1 MFFFETLD
9 IYIQTQNKMGRKI
22 RLTESEF
29 HTLIRRI
36 VKETQEEMM
45 NQEMEEGFFGDMAD
59 KVRGFGDKFAKAV
72 EMAKEEAME
81 FFEQLSPAKLSTVKM
96 KIRDLNL
103 EPVVEKIGQMEDE
116 ESELNESYFLN
127 EGIMDR
133 VERFMARYGLGLSGT
148 LGISGFLAFLSEIP
162 GWIDFDFLTKV
173 HEIVEMTGLGNYA
186 GPVSFLVFALGVV
199 GAIWSLASKHNR
211 SER

>member
-1 MFFFETLD
+1 
-9 IYIQTQNKMGRKI
+9 MGRKI

-162 GWIDFDFLTKV
+162 GWIDFDFLTKI

-186 GPVSFLVFALGVV
+186 GPVSFLVFALGVI
-199 GAIWSLASKHNR
+199 GAIWSLASKDSQSR
-211 SER
+211 R

>member
-1 MFFFETLD
+1 
-9 IYIQTQNKMGRKI
+9 MGRKI

-81 FFEQLSPAKLSTVKM
+81 FFEELSPAKLSTVKM

-103 EPVVEKIGQMEDE
+103 EPVVERIGQMEDE

-186 GPVSFLVFALGVV
+186 GPVSFLVFALGVI
-199 GAIWSLASKHNR
+199 GAIWSLASKDSQSR
-211 SER
+211 R

>member
-1 MFFFETLD
+1 
-9 IYIQTQNKMGRKI
+9 MGRKI

-36 VKETQEEMM
+36 VKETQEDMM
-45 NQEMEEGFFGDMAD
+45 NQEMEEGFFGDMVD
-59 KVRGFGDKFAKAV
+59 KVKGLGEKFTKAV

-81 FFEQLSPAKLSTVKM
+81 FFEDLSPRQLSTVKM
-96 KIRDLNL
+96 KIRDLDL
-103 EPVVEKIGQMEDE
+103 GPVVDKVQEIEDE

-148 LGISGFLAFLSEIP
+148 MGVAGLLAFLSEIP
-162 GWIDFDFLTKV
+162 GWIDFDFLTRV
-173 HEIVEMTGLGNYA
+173 HEIVEMSGLGRYA
-186 GPVSFLVFALGVV
+186 GPVSFLVFALGII
-199 GAIWSLASKHNR
+199 GAVWSLASRHHQEGK
-211 SER
+211 

>member
-1 MFFFETLD
+1 
-9 IYIQTQNKMGRKI
+9 MGRKI

-29 HTLIRRI
+29 HTLIRKI

-186 GPVSFLVFALGVV
+186 GPVSFLVFALGVI
-199 GAIWSLASKHNR
+199 GAIWSLASKHGR
-211 SER
+211 EER

>member
-1 MFFFETLD
+1 
-9 IYIQTQNKMGRKI
+9 MGRKI

-36 VKETQEEMM
+36 VKETQEDMM
-45 NQEMEEGFFGDMAD
+45 NQEMEEGFFGDMVD
-59 KVRGFGDKFAKAV
+59 KVKGLGEKFTKAV

-81 FFEQLSPAKLSTVKM
+81 FFEDLSPRQLSTVKM
-96 KIRDLNL
+96 KIRDLDL
-103 EPVVEKIGQMEDE
+103 GPVVDKVQEIEDE

-148 LGISGFLAFLSEIP
+148 MGVAGLLAFLSEIP
-162 GWIDFDFLTKV
+162 GWIDFDFLTRV
-173 HEIVEMTGLGNYA
+173 HEIVEMSGLGRYA
-186 GPVSFLVFALGVV
+186 GPVSFLVFALGII
-199 GAIWSLASKHNR
+199 GAIWSLASRHHQEGK
-211 SER
+211 

>member
-1 MFFFETLD
+1 
-9 IYIQTQNKMGRKI
+9 MGRKI

-36 VKETQEEMM
+36 VKETQEDMM
-45 NQEMEEGFFGDMAD
+45 NQEMEEGFFGDMVD
-59 KVRGFGDKFAKAV
+59 KVKGLGEKFTKAV

-81 FFEQLSPAKLSTVKM
+81 FFEDLSPRQLSTVKM
-96 KIRDLNL
+96 KIKDLDL
-103 EPVVEKIGQMEDE
+103 GPVAEKIQEIEDE

-148 LGISGFLAFLSEIP
+148 MGVAGFLAFLSEIP
-162 GWIDFDFLTKV
+162 GWIDFDFLTRV
-173 HEIVEMTGLGNYA
+173 HEIVEMSGLGRYA
-186 GPVSFLVFALGVV
+186 GPVSFLVFALGII
-199 GAIWSLASKHNR
+199 GAIWSLSSIHHQEGK
-211 SER
+211 

>member
-1 MFFFETLD
+1 
-9 IYIQTQNKMGRKI
+9 MGRKI

-36 VKETQEEMM
+36 VKETQEDMM
-45 NQEMEEGFFGDMAD
+45 NQEMEEGFFGDMVD
-59 KVRGFGDKFAKAV
+59 KVKGLGEKFTKAV

-81 FFEQLSPAKLSTVKM
+81 FFEDLSPRQLSTVKM
-96 KIRDLNL
+96 KIRDLDL
-103 EPVVEKIGQMEDE
+103 GPVVDKVQEIEDE

-148 LGISGFLAFLSEIP
+148 MGVAGFLAFLSEIP
-162 GWIDFDFLTKV
+162 GWIDFDFLTRV
-173 HEIVEMTGLGNYA
+173 HEIVEMSGLGRYA
-186 GPVSFLVFALGVV
+186 GPVSFLVFALGII
-199 GAIWSLASKHNR
+199 GAIWSLSSRHHQEGK
-211 SER
+211 

>member
-1 MFFFETLD
+1 
-9 IYIQTQNKMGRKI
+9 MGRKI

-36 VKETQEEMM
+36 VKETQEDMM
-45 NQEMEEGFFGDMAD
+45 NQEMEEGFFGDMVD
-59 KVRGFGDKFAKAV
+59 KVKGLGEKFTKAV

-81 FFEQLSPAKLSTVKM
+81 FFEDLSPRQLSTVKM
-96 KIRDLNL
+96 KIKDLDL
-103 EPVVEKIGQMEDE
+103 GPVAEKIQEIEDE

-148 LGISGFLAFLSEIP
+148 MGVAGFLAFLSEIP
-162 GWIDFDFLTKV
+162 GWIDFDFLTRV
-173 HEIVEMTGLGNYA
+173 HEIVEMSGLGRYA
-186 GPVSFLVFALGVV
+186 GPVSFLVFALGII
-199 GAIWSLASKHNR
+199 GAIWSLSSRHHQEGK
-211 SER
+211 

>member
-1 MFFFETLD
+1 
-9 IYIQTQNKMGRKI
+9 MGRKI

-36 VKETQEEMM
+36 VKETQEDMM
-45 NQEMEEGFFGDMAD
+45 NQEMEEGFFGDMVD
-59 KVRGFGDKFAKAV
+59 KVKGLGEKFTKAV

-81 FFEQLSPAKLSTVKM
+81 FFEDLSPRQLSTVKM
-96 KIRDLNL
+96 KIRDLDL
-103 EPVVEKIGQMEDE
+103 GPVVDKVQEIEDE

-148 LGISGFLAFLSEIP
+148 MGVAGLLAFLSEIP
-162 GWIDFDFLTKV
+162 GWIDFDFLTRV
-173 HEIVEMTGLGNYA
+173 HEIVEMSVLGRYA
-186 GPVSFLVFALGVV
+186 GPVSFLVFALGII
-199 GAIWSLASKHNR
+199 GAVWSLASRHHQEGK
-211 SER
+211 

>member
-1 MFFFETLD
+1 
-9 IYIQTQNKMGRKI
+9 MGRKI

-103 EPVVEKIGQMEDE
+103 EPVVERIGQMEDE

-186 GPVSFLVFALGVV
+186 GPVSFLVFALGVI
-199 GAIWSLASKHNR
+199 GAIWSLASKDSQSR
-211 SER
+211 R

>member
-1 MFFFETLD
+1 
-9 IYIQTQNKMGRKI
+9 MGRKI

-36 VKETQEEMM
+36 VKETQEDMM
-45 NQEMEEGFFGDMAD
+45 NQEMEEGFFGDMVD
-59 KVRGFGDKFAKAV
+59 KVKGLGEKFTKAV

-81 FFEQLSPAKLSTVKM
+81 FFEDLSPRQLSTVKM
-96 KIRDLNL
+96 KIRDLDL
-103 EPVVEKIGQMEDE
+103 GPVVDKVQEIEDE

-148 LGISGFLAFLSEIP
+148 MGVAGLLAFLSEIP
-162 GWIDFDFLTKV
+162 GWIDFDFLTRV
-173 HEIVEMTGLGNYA
+173 HEIIEMSGLGRYA
-186 GPVSFLVFALGVV
+186 GPVSFLVFALGII
-199 GAIWSLASKHNR
+199 GAVWSLASRDHQEGK
-211 SER
+211 

>member
-1 MFFFETLD
+1 
-9 IYIQTQNKMGRKI
+9 MGRKI

-36 VKETQEEMM
+36 VKETQEDMM
-45 NQEMEEGFFGDMAD
+45 NQEMEEGFFGDMVD
-59 KVRGFGDKFAKAV
+59 KVKGLGEKFANAV

-81 FFEQLSPAKLSTVKM
+81 FFENLSPRQLSTVKM
-96 KIRDLNL
+96 KIKDLDL
-103 EPVVEKIGQMEDE
+103 GPVVDKVQQIEDE

-148 LGISGFLAFLSEIP
+148 MGVAGLLAFLSEIP
-162 GWIDFDFLTKV
+162 GWIDFDFLTRV
-173 HEIVEMTGLGNYA
+173 HEIVEMSGLGRYS
-186 GPVSFLVFALGVV
+186 GPVSFLVFALGIV
-199 GAIWSLASKHNR
+199 GAIWSLASRHHQEGK
-211 SER
+211 

>member
-1 MFFFETLD
+1 
-9 IYIQTQNKMGRKI
+9 MGRKI

-36 VKETQEEMM
+36 VKETQEDMM
-45 NQEMEEGFFGDMAD
+45 NQEMEEGFFGDMVD
-59 KVRGFGDKFAKAV
+59 KVKGLGEKFTKAV

-81 FFEQLSPAKLSTVKM
+81 FFEDLSPRQLSTVKM
-96 KIRDLNL
+96 KIRDLDL
-103 EPVVEKIGQMEDE
+103 GPVVDKVQEIEDE

-148 LGISGFLAFLSEIP
+148 MGVAGFLAFLSEIP
-162 GWIDFDFLTKV
+162 GWIDFDFLTRV
-173 HEIVEMTGLGNYA
+173 HEIIEMSGLGRYA
-186 GPVSFLVFALGVV
+186 GPVSFLVFALGII
-199 GAIWSLASKHNR
+199 GAIWSLSSRHHQEGK
-211 SER
+211 

>member
-1 MFFFETLD
+1 
-9 IYIQTQNKMGRKI
+9 MGRKI

-36 VKETQEEMM
+36 VKETQEEIM

-81 FFEQLSPAKLSTVKM
+81 FFEELSPAKLSTVKM

-103 EPVVEKIGQMEDE
+103 EPVVERIGQMEDE

-186 GPVSFLVFALGVV
+186 GPVSFLVFALGVI
-199 GAIWSLASKHNR
+199 GAIWSLASKDSQSR
-211 SER
+211 R

>member
-1 MFFFETLD
+1 
-9 IYIQTQNKMGRKI
+9 
-22 RLTESEF
+22 
-29 HTLIRRI
+29 
-36 VKETQEEMM
+36 
-45 NQEMEEGFFGDMAD
+45 
-59 KVRGFGDKFAKAV
+59 
-72 EMAKEEAME
+72 MAKEEAME
-81 FFEQLSPAKLSTVKM
+81 FFEELSPAKLSTVKM

-103 EPVVEKIGQMEDE
+103 EPVVERIGQMEDE

-186 GPVSFLVFALGVV
+186 GPVSFLVFALGVI
-199 GAIWSLASKHNR
+199 GAIWSLASKDSQSR
-211 SER
+211 R

>member
-1 MFFFETLD
+1 
-9 IYIQTQNKMGRKI
+9 MGRKI

-59 KVRGFGDKFAKAV
+59 KVRGFGDKFTKAV

-81 FFEQLSPAKLSTVKM
+81 FFERLSPRQLSTVKM
-96 KIRDLNL
+96 KIRDLDL
-103 EPVVEKIGQMEDE
+103 GPVVRKVEEMEDE

-133 VERFMARYGLGLSGT
+133 VEKFMARYGLGLSGT
-148 LGISGFLAFLSEIP
+148 MGIAGFLAFLSEIP
-162 GWIDFDFLTKV
+162 GWVDFDFLTRV
-173 HEIVEMTGLGNYA
+173 HDIAEMAGLGRGT
-186 GPVSFLVFALGVV
+186 GPIGFLIFALGVV

>member
-1 MFFFETLD
+1 
-9 IYIQTQNKMGRKI
+9 MGRKI

-59 KVRGFGDKFAKAV
+59 KVRGFGNKFSKAV

-81 FFEQLSPAKLSTVKM
+81 FFEQLTPKQLSTVKM
-96 KIRDLNL
+96 KIQDLNL
-103 EPVVEKIGQMEDE
+103 EPVVEKISQMEDE

-133 VERFMARYGLGLSGT
+133 VEKFMARYGLGLSGT

-162 GWIDFDFLTKV
+162 GWIDSDFLTRV
-173 HEIVEMTGLGNYA
+173 HEIVEMAGLGRYS
-186 GPVSFLVFALGVV
+186 GPVSFLVLALGVI
-199 GAIWSLASKHNR
+199 GAVWSLASKDSQSR
-211 SER
+211 R

>member
-1 MFFFETLD
+1 
-9 IYIQTQNKMGRKI
+9 MGRKI

-45 NQEMEEGFFGDMAD
+45 NQEMEEGFFGDIGD
-59 KVRGFGDKFAKAV
+59 KIIGFGEKFAEAV

-81 FFEQLSPAKLSTVKM
+81 FFEKLSPAQLSTVKM
-96 KIRDLNL
+96 KIRDLDL
-103 EPVVEKIGQMEDE
+103 GPAVEKIERMEDE

-133 VERFMARYGLGLSGT
+133 VEKFMARYGLGLSGT

-162 GWIDFDFLTKV
+162 GWIDFDFLYRV
-173 HEIVEMTGLGNYA
+173 HEIVETVGLGRFS
-186 GPVSFLVFALGVV
+186 GPVSFLVFALGVI

>member
-1 MFFFETLD
+1 
-9 IYIQTQNKMGRKI
+9 MGRKI

-45 NQEMEEGFFGDMAD
+45 NQEMEEGFFGDMVD
-59 KVRGFGDKFAKAV
+59 KVRGFGDKFSKAV

-81 FFEQLSPAKLSTVKM
+81 FFERLTPRQLSTVKM
-96 KIRDLNL
+96 KIQDLNL
-103 EPVVEKIGQMEDE
+103 GPVVEKIEQMEDE

-148 LGISGFLAFLSEIP
+148 LGIAGFLAFLSEIP
-162 GWIDFDFLTKV
+162 GWIDFDFLTKI
-173 HEIVEMTGLGNYA
+173 HEIVEMA
-186 GPVSFLVFALGVV
+186 GFGRNSGPLSFLIFALGVI
-199 GAIWSLASKHNR
+199 GAIWSLASKDSQSR
-211 SER
+211 R

>member
-1 MFFFETLD
+1 
-9 IYIQTQNKMGRKI
+9 MGRKI

-36 VKETQEEMM
+36 VKETQEDMM
-45 NQEMEEGFFGDMAD
+45 NQEMEEGFFGDMVD
-59 KVRGFGDKFAKAV
+59 KVKGLGEKFANAV

-81 FFEQLSPAKLSTVKM
+81 FFEDLSPRLLSTVKM
-96 KIRDLNL
+96 KIKDLDL
-103 EPVVEKIGQMEDE
+103 GPVAEKIQSLEDE

-148 LGISGFLAFLSEIP
+148 MGIAGFLAYLSEIP

-173 HEIVEMTGLGNYA
+173 HEIVEMA
-186 GPVSFLVFALGVV
+186 GFGRYSGPISFLVFALGII
-199 GAIWSLASKHNR
+199 GAIWSLASRHHQEGK
-211 SER
+211 

>member
-1 MFFFETLD
+1 
-9 IYIQTQNKMGRKI
+9 
-22 RLTESEF
+22 
-29 HTLIRRI
+29 
-36 VKETQEEMM
+36 
-45 NQEMEEGFFGDMAD
+45 
-59 KVRGFGDKFAKAV
+59 
-72 EMAKEEAME
+72 
-81 FFEQLSPAKLSTVKM
+81 M

-103 EPVVEKIGQMEDE
+103 EPVVERIGQMEDE

-186 GPVSFLVFALGVV
+186 GPVSFLVFALGVI
-199 GAIWSLASKHNR
+199 GAIWSLASKDSQSR
-211 SER
+211 R

>member
-1 MFFFETLD
+1 
-9 IYIQTQNKMGRKI
+9 MGRKI

-36 VKETQEEMM
+36 VKETQEDMM
-45 NQEMEEGFFGDMAD
+45 NQEMEEGFFGDMVD
-59 KVRGFGDKFAKAV
+59 KVKGLGEKFTKAV

-81 FFEQLSPAKLSTVKM
+81 FFEDLSPRQLSTVKM
-96 KIRDLNL
+96 KIKDLDL
-103 EPVVEKIGQMEDE
+103 GPVAEKIQEIEDE

-148 LGISGFLAFLSEIP
+148 MGVAGLLAFLSEIP
-162 GWIDFDFLTKV
+162 GWIDFDFLTRV
-173 HEIVEMTGLGNYA
+173 HEIIEMSGLGRYA
-186 GPVSFLVFALGVV
+186 GPVSFLVFALGII
-199 GAIWSLASKHNR
+199 GAVWSLASRDHQEGK
-211 SER
+211 

>member
-1 MFFFETLD
+1 
-9 IYIQTQNKMGRKI
+9 MGRKI

-45 NQEMEEGFFGDMAD
+45 NQEMEEGFFGDMGD
-59 KVRGFGDKFAKAV
+59 KIKGFGAKFAEAV

-81 FFEQLSPAKLSTVKM
+81 FFEQLTPRQLSTVKM
-96 KIRDLNL
+96 KIQDLDL
-103 EPVVEKIGQMEDE
+103 GPAVEKIERMEDE

-133 VERFMARYGLGLSGT
+133 VEKFMARYGLGLSGT

-162 GWIDFDFLTKV
+162 GWIDFDFLYRV
-173 HEIVEMTGLGNYA
+173 HQIVETVGLGRFS
-186 GPVSFLVFALGVV
+186 GPVSFLVFALGVI
-199 GAIWSLASKHNR
+199 GAIWSLASKHSQ

>member
-1 MFFFETLD
+1 
-9 IYIQTQNKMGRKI
+9 MGRKI

-29 HTLIRRI
+29 HTFIRRI

-81 FFEQLSPAKLSTVKM
+81 FFEELSPAKLSTVKM

-103 EPVVEKIGQMEDE
+103 EPVVERIGQMEDE

-186 GPVSFLVFALGVV
+186 GPVSFLVFALGVI
-199 GAIWSLASKHNR
+199 GAIWSLASKDSQSR
-211 SER
+211 R